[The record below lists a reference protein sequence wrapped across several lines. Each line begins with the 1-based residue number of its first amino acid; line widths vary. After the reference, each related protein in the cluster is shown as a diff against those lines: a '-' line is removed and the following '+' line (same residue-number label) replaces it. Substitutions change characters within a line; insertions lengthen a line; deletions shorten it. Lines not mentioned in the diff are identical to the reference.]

1 MWILTTE
8 LNRRE
13 QVTAPKSWPNFR
25 RETRAKVDNQVAA
38 PTESRTPN
46 WQRATIAQ
54 QRLRMEGW
62 RQRRLGDRL
71 GSTDRKTK
79 TY

>member
-13 QVTAPKSWPNFR
+13 QVTAPNSWPHSR
-25 RETRAKVDNQVAA
+25 RETRAKVDYQVDYQVAA
-38 PTESRTPN
+38 PTESRTPT

-54 QRLRMEGW
+54 QRLRMEG
-62 RQRRLGDRL
+62 
-71 GSTDRKTK
+71 
-79 TY
+79 

>member
-1 MWILTTE
+1 VWILTTE

-13 QVTAPKSWPNFR
+13 QVTAPNSWPNSR

-38 PTESRTPN
+38 PTESRTPT
-46 WQRATIAQ
+46 WQRAKIAQ

-62 RQRRLGDRL
+62 RPRRLGDKVRIH
-71 GSTDRKTK
+71 R
-79 TY
+79 